1 MRILSANSALGLV
14 RPQAITTGG
23 NDDSTPASLTNDPR
37 TASSSS
43 SIAADT
49 NPASNP
55 TAPSTA
61 STHQPTKISDLKPRV
76 LPRLTG
82 EHRKC
87 CFYGYR
93 WCCYAEGCV
102 VHTQCGYDLR
112 VHVKKAHRE
121 LAASFDYS
129 RLVHRSNQEARAWAE
144 GNYMDDDG
152 GDDYNEG

>member
-1 MRILSANSALGLV
+1 MRILSANSAMGLA
-14 RPQAITTGG
+14 RPQAITTTTTGSG
-23 NDDSTPASLTNDPR
+23 DPTTASPTNDPP

-43 SIAADT
+43 SVAADT
-49 NPASNP
+49 TPASNP

-61 STHQPTKISDLKPRV
+61 STATDTTSTRQPTKINDLRPRV

-121 LAASFDYS
+121 LVASFDY
-129 RLVHRSNQEARAWAE
+129 
-144 GNYMDDDG
+144 
-152 GDDYNEG
+152 